1 MMCFTLLATHVAGHL
16 LEGRTAA
23 RASEAAGFQSALGE
37 AIGGMLTLRLSGWV
51 GLFEQRLTARA
62 AALDGRRR
70 RVACIPALL
79 DPLSNTS
86 VDFMSVAL
94 AFVHVFALRRL
105 LTPSLLTAYWIQLA
119 VLHGRILDA
128 PVNISAWRQGRA
140 ALDAFDSYLRS
151 GDSSGQRP
159 TATCVTSTAE
169 AAASVVARRAAAQA
183 LEPHAT
189 LATHATLACDVLAL
203 KSGFAWGSG
212 DASASAPLVACDE
225 VLLLPS
231 GSLTV
236 LQGEVGAGKSTLL
249 YGLLG
254 EAKLVHGS
262 VELRG
267 IDGTAA
273 ELRPLISL
281 VGQSPWLLAGSIRE
295 NILLGASSDF
305 DADRYAAA
313 CEACCLTADLAALE
327 RGDAEHVGENGER
340 LSGGQRQRVCLAR
353 AAYSRSP
360 LVLLDDAL
368 SALDAHVAMQVFDE
382 CICKMMAGRTRLLIS
397 HSAAAAACADQVL
410 NSNPSPN
417 SNPTPTPTPNP
428 YPYPYP

>member
-1 MMCFTLLATHVAGHL
+1 MCLTLLATHVAGHV
-16 LEGRTAA
+16 LEGRTAM

-51 GLFEQRLTARA
+51 GLFEQRLAGRA

-70 RVACIPALL
+70 RVARIPALL

-140 ALDAFDSYLRS
+140 ALDAFDSYLSAGERS
-151 GDSSGQRP
+151 SSASLG
-159 TATCVTSTAE
+159 ACVARTAE
-169 AAASVVARRAAAQA
+169 TAANVVARRAAAEA
-183 LEPHAT
+183 LERRSASSTGPHAP
-189 LATHATLACDVLAL
+189 LACDVVC
-203 KSGFAWGSG
+203 SSCGFAWQDGAR
-212 DASASAPLVACDE
+212 DAPAPPPLVACE
-225 VLLLPS
+225 GLLLLPS

-236 LQGEVGAGKSTLL
+236 LQGEVAAGKSTLL
-249 YGLLG
+249 YGMLG

-262 VELRG
+262 VELTG

-273 ELRPLISL
+273 EITGIDGTAAEIRPLISL
-281 VGQSPWLLAGSIRE
+281 VGQTPWLLAASIRE
-295 NILLGASSDF
+295 NICLGASGDF

-313 CEACCLTADLAALE
+313 CESCCLTADLAALE

-353 AAYSRSP
+353 AAYSR
-360 LVLLDDAL
+360 
-368 SALDAHVAMQVFDE
+368 
-382 CICKMMAGRTRLLIS
+382 R
-397 HSAAAAACADQVL
+397 
-410 NSNPSPN
+410 
-417 SNPTPTPTPNP
+417 
-428 YPYPYP
+428 

>member
-1 MMCFTLLATHVAGHL
+1 MCLTLLATHVAGHV
-16 LEGRTAA
+16 LEGRTAM

-51 GLFEQRLTARA
+51 GLFEQRLAGRA

-70 RVACIPALL
+70 RVARIPALL

-140 ALDAFDSYLRS
+140 ALDAFDSYLSAGERS
-151 GDSSGQRP
+151 SSASLG
-159 TATCVTSTAE
+159 ACVARTAE
-169 AAASVVARRAAAQA
+169 AAANVVARRAAAEA
-183 LEPHAT
+183 LERRSASSTGPRAP
-189 LATHATLACDVLAL
+189 LACDVVC
-203 KSGFAWGSG
+203 SSCGFAWQDGAR
-212 DASASAPLVACDE
+212 DAPAPPPLVACE
-225 VLLLPS
+225 GLLLLPS

-236 LQGEVGAGKSTLL
+236 LQGEVAAGKSTLL
-249 YGLLG
+249 YGMLG

-262 VELRG
+262 VELTG

-273 ELRPLISL
+273 EITGIDGTAAEITGIDGTAAEITGIDGTAAEIRPLISL
-281 VGQSPWLLAGSIRE
+281 VGQTPWLLAASIRE
-295 NILLGASSDF
+295 NICLGASGDF

-313 CEACCLTADLAALE
+313 CESCCLTADLAALE

-353 AAYSRSP
+353 AAYSR
-360 LVLLDDAL
+360 
-368 SALDAHVAMQVFDE
+368 
-382 CICKMMAGRTRLLIS
+382 R
-397 HSAAAAACADQVL
+397 
-410 NSNPSPN
+410 
-417 SNPTPTPTPNP
+417 
-428 YPYPYP
+428 